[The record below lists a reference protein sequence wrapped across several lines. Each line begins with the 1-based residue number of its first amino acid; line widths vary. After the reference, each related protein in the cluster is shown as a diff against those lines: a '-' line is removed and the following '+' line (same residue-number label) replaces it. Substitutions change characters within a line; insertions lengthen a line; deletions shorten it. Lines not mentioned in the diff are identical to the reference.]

1 MLLMSRRQSGSFH
14 FCLKEYYG
22 KDYRLLGEQ
31 ERSALNQLA
40 QREMRVP
47 RAQAALIIRQELVRQ
62 EMLPEKIKAQDAEL
76 PLEVEIEGN
85 HDELATSPDYML

>member
-1 MLLMSRRQSGSFH
+1 MA
-14 FCLKEYYG
+14 KIIVY
-22 KDYRLLGEQ
+22 LGEQ

-62 EMLPEKIKAQDAEL
+62 GMLPHKINAEGTEST
-76 PLEVEIEGN
+76 PEPETEG
-85 HDELATSPDYML
+85 ESQ